1 MWRRD
6 TFDMIRRLGSGT
18 VDRRWC
24 MGMRTSGMIRELRSR
39 TIGRRKCLAHTSFS
53 CPVQQQRAHPTA
65 ETSLAGTSITEFLL
79 GTHFSRPTLQQL
91 ASTQPS
97 PSIAERATVREST
110 QSPQPSKDEPG
121 KSIIRASDGSK
132 GITIG
137 SKVVRSEVIEA
148 GSKSPKLDL
157 RSTTVNYQI

>member
-53 CPVQQQRAHPTA
+53 RRGKKQRAHPTRNF
-65 ETSLAGTSITEFLL
+65 SAGTSITEFPL